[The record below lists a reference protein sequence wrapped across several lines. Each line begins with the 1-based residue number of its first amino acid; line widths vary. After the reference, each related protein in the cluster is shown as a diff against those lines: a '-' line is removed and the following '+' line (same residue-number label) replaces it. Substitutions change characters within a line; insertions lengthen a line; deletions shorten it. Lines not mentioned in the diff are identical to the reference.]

1 MTWILL
7 SLAILCFLLGY
18 IEPRPMISLRWAAAS
33 FAWVIIAA
41 IDTALRH

>member
-7 SLAILCFLLGY
+7 SIAILCFLLGY

-33 FAWVIIAA
+33 FAWAILAA
-41 IDTALRH
+41 IAMALNP